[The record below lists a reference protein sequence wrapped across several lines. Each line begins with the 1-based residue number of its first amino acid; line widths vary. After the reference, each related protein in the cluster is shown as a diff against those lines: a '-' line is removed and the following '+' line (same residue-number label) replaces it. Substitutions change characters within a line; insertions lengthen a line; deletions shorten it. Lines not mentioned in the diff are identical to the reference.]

1 MDDESLYVDSLM
13 YGGAGGDP
21 YAGGSNGGNSSPS
34 GTNTSYLSS
43 LFSSS
48 GNVLTQALK
57 NQSTAA
63 QQKLAAKLGVAQ
75 ATNSNNTLKIVIIA
89 VIGLVAVGLA
99 FAFLKSSK
107 KG

>member
-1 MDDESLYVDSLM
+1 MDDYELNPDYWNADGSPIDS
-13 YGGAGGDP
+13 GSSNNVTSGT
-21 YAGGSNGGNSSPS
+21 GGSPTWLN
-34 GTNTSYLSS
+34 S

-48 GNVLTQALK
+48 GSVLTQALK